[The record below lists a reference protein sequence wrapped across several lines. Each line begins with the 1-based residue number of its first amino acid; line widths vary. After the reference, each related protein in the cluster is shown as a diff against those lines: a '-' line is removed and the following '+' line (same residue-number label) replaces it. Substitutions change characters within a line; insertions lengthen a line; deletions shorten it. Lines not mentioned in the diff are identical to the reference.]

1 MIKSPCVRICALNG
15 HGVCVGC
22 GMTVR
27 DLRSWRGISDQ
38 EREKIVRESRYRL
51 QSMQDVRDQ
60 DLLQDDEK

>member
-1 MIKSPCVRICALNG
+1 MIKSPCVRICALNS

-38 EREKIVRESRYRL
+38 EREKVVRESRDRL
-51 QSMQDVRDQ
+51 QSMQELRDEGF
-60 DLLQDDEK
+60 LHDDEN